1 MSDLSLPVDAWQLP
15 GPDEPNTARES
26 WVSQLEAQVQRLHA
40 LARTEEEL
48 RLSAT
53 AASVEAWSARMCA
66 CLARFGEIHE
76 SSRPFLAAARALSD
90 LQALRA
96 GCALTRIASV
106 WCRAGAEAQA
116 ALASC
121 PGMAACIAAMKSVHF
136 LREGGEV
143 WEAQVP
149 RWFIG
154 AAGLL
159 CNVCAGCPAAASQ
172 LLTPETCGSVLAALS
187 WALAAGNPTIC
198 VRAVASLHTMLVAI
212 KPEQPA
218 GLQVILDAPGLWH
231 AVLTA
236 CAPVPGAEP
245 NHDLID
251 LVTWLAEHAMQ
262 AGLVA
267 AAYQAASGGAAAST
281 MQQPS
286 EVPADSEV
294 PAGVEEEEEAGAAS
308 AAAAADTRA
317 QYSKAVATPE
327 QVVLMAAVEA
337 CVSDAYTQRAEPP
350 FLRPSDLIALTRVLP
365 SAAAPEAPT
374 AAAAATASPSASANA
389 VAVTACAAPEQEAW
403 LAMAR
408 AAAGHGWR
416 AVALAVAGEQRAVQS
431 MPDAHMLHGMRG
443 VSTDS
448 TRALLADNFAATA
461 AAELQRISEAMVPT
475 GGEGASRMRCT
486 IPLPSGYKTS
496 WLQLLANLAA
506 AEGEGAAAALLD
518 SGTLRAVLESTRL
531 DPDSPLAREWALII
545 VKSCIAS
552 SARARDWLGELTI
565 QGVQQSPD
573 LRNLGMRVVVDEA
586 TGKPSVTMQGVRDA

>member
-1 MSDLSLPVDAWQLP
+1 MSDLSLPADAWQLP
-15 GPDEPNTARES
+15 DPAEPNTARES
-26 WVSQLEAQVQRLHA
+26 WVSQLETQVQRLHA
-40 LARTEEEL
+40 LARAGDEL
-48 RLSAT
+48 SLPAT
-53 AASVEAWSARMCA
+53 ASSVEAWSARTCA

-96 GCALTRIASV
+96 GCALARIASV

-121 PGMAACIAAMKSVHF
+121 PGLAACITAMKSVHF

-172 LLTPETCGSVLAALS
+172 LLTPETCSSVLATLS
-187 WALAAGNPTIC
+187 WALAAGNQTIC
-198 VRAVASLHTMLVAI
+198 VRAVASLHTMLVAT

-218 GLQVILDAPGLWH
+218 GMQVILDAPGLWH

-245 NHDLID
+245 NHDLTD

-286 EVPADSEV
+286 EGPADGDA
-294 PAGVEEEEEAGAAS
+294 PAGMEEEAAG
-308 AAAAADTRA
+308 AAAAAAAAETRA

-337 CVSDAYTQRAEPP
+337 CVSDAYTERAEPP

-365 SAAAPEAPT
+365 SAAAPEAAS
-374 AAAAATASPSASANA
+374 AAAAAVTARPPASA
-389 VAVTACAAPEQEAW
+389 VATATTTSAAPEQEAW

-461 AAELQRISEAMVPT
+461 AAELQRISAAMVPA

-552 SARARDWLGELTI
+552 SARAREWLGELTI

-573 LRNLGMRVVVDEA
+573 LQNLGMRVVVDEA